1 MRCLQHPSRRAL
13 LLFGLAGWLPEV
25 ARAEPLPWAVND
37 RQWPW
42 LRQLKGIATRPG
54 MTAPALYVFFD
65 PDCPWCQTLWNARLP
80 DGRWFR
86 EVPAVWIPV
95 AYLQPDSLGKAAAL
109 LRAGDVAALQR
120 NFGPGYVAATRS
132 GAIAPVSPSA
142 AERKALGQSQ
152 GVWQN
157 LGGATPMLVWR
168 AKDGRVLRDLG
179 MPKDLAE
186 LQRIAQSVAPSHL
199 QVYRP

>member
-1 MRCLQHPSRRAL
+1 MRWLTHPTRRSL
-13 LLFGLAGWLPEV
+13 LLAPLAALFATAAQGESMPW
-25 ARAEPLPWAVND
+25 PLSAT
-37 RQWPW
+37 QWQW
-42 LRQLKGIATRPG
+42 MRQLQGIATRPG

-65 PDCPWCQTLWNARLP
+65 PDCPWCQALWNARLP
-80 DGRWFR
+80 DGRGFR